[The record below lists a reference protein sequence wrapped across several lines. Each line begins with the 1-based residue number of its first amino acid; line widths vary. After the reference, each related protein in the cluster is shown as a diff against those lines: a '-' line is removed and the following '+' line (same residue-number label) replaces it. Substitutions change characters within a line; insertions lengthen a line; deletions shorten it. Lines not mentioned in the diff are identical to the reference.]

1 MKTQKTF
8 DVSRWTFDKNEKMEL
23 KDRFL
28 KYVAFDTQSDEN
40 SITFPSTDKQLV
52 LLRALKE
59 EMIELGLTEVTMDE
73 HGYVMGTIPASEGCE
88 DAPVVG
94 FISHVDTSPD
104 MSGAAIKPQFV
115 RDYDGS
121 DIALNPSLTMT
132 VKEFPELKFFVGHTL
147 ITTDGTTLLGADDKA
162 GVTEIMTMAE
172 YLLAHPEVKHGKVR
186 IGFTPDEEIGRGVDY
201 FDVEAFGAQVGYTV
215 DGGMEGE
222 LEYENFNAASAKWEV
237 SGRNIHPGMA
247 KDKMLNAMQIAMEL
261 NSMLPAHQRPEH
273 TEGYD
278 GFFHLVGMRGE
289 VEHAELSYI
298 VRDHSRE
305 LFEQKKALMEQI
317 TAYVNGKYGEGV
329 VRLTLKDQYYN
340 MREMVEPHPEIIEKA
355 MQAMEEAGVAPII
368 KPIRGGTD
376 GSRLSYMGLPCPNL
390 YTGGMNFHG
399 KFEYVSLDTMYRSV
413 QTLVNLVKLWAK

>member
-1 MKTQKTF
+1 
-8 DVSRWTFDKNEKMEL
+8 MEL

-40 SITFPSTDKQLV
+40 SITFPSTDKQLI

-59 EMIELGLTEVTMDE
+59 EMIQLGLTEVVMDE
-73 HGYVMGTIPASEGCE
+73 HGYVMGTIPASEGYE
-88 DAPVVG
+88 GAPVVG

-115 RDYDGS
+115 KNYDGG
-121 DIALNPSLTMT
+121 DIALNDTLTMT

-162 GVTEIMTMAE
+162 GVAEIMTMAE
-172 YLLAHPEVKHGKVR
+172 YLIAHPEVKHGKVR

-201 FDVEAFGAQVGYTV
+201 FNVEAFGAQVGYTV

-247 KDKMLNAMQIAMEL
+247 KDKMINAMQIAMEL

-278 GFFHLVGMRGE
+278 GFYHLVGMRGE
-289 VEHAELSYI
+289 VEHAELTYI

-317 TAYVNGKYGEGV
+317 TAYVNGKYGEGT

>member
-1 MKTQKTF
+1 
-8 DVSRWTFDKNEKMEL
+8 MEL

-59 EMIELGLTEVTMDE
+59 EMIELGLTEVVMDE
-73 HGYVMGTIPASEGCE
+73 HGYVMGTIPASEGYE
-88 DAPVVG
+88 GAPVVG

-115 RDYDGS
+115 KNYDGG
-121 DIALNPSLTMT
+121 DIALNDTLTMT

-162 GVTEIMTMAE
+162 GVAEIMTMAE
-172 YLLAHPEVKHGKVR
+172 YLIAHPEVKHGKVR

-201 FDVEAFGAQVGYTV
+201 FNVEAFGAQVGYTV

-247 KDKMLNAMQIAMEL
+247 KDKMINAMQIAMEL

-278 GFFHLVGMRGE
+278 GFYHLVGMRGE
-289 VEHAELSYI
+289 VEHAELIYI

-317 TAYVNGKYGEGV
+317 TAYINGKYGEGT

>member
-1 MKTQKTF
+1 
-8 DVSRWTFDKNEKMEL
+8 MEL
-23 KDRFL
+23 KERFL
-28 KYVAFDTQSDEN
+28 KYVAYDTQSDEN

-59 EMIELGLTEVTMDE
+59 EMISLGLTEVVMDQ
-73 HGYVMGTIPASEGCE
+73 HGYVMGTIPASEGYE
-88 DAPVVG
+88 NAPVVG

-104 MSGAAIKPQFV
+104 MSGAAVKPQFV
-115 RDYDGS
+115 NDYDGG

-162 GVTEIMTMAE
+162 GVAEIMTMAE

-247 KDKMLNAMQIAMEL
+247 KDKMVNAMQIAMEL
-261 NSMLPAHQRPEH
+261 NSLLPAHQRPEH

-278 GFFHLVGMRGE
+278 GFYHLVGMRGE

-298 VRDHSRE
+298 VRDHNRE

-317 TAYVNGKYGEGV
+317 TAYVNGKYGEGT

-355 MQAMEEAGVAPII
+355 MQAMEQAGVAPII

-413 QTLVNLVKLWAK
+413 QTLVNLVRLWAE

>member
-1 MKTQKTF
+1 
-8 DVSRWTFDKNEKMEL
+8 MEL
-23 KDRFL
+23 KERFL
-28 KYVAFDTQSDEN
+28 KYVAYDTQSDEN

-59 EMIELGLTEVTMDE
+59 EMIGLGLTEVVMDQ
-73 HGYVMGTIPASEGCE
+73 HGYVMGTIPASEGYE
-88 DAPVVG
+88 NAPVVG

-104 MSGAAIKPQFV
+104 MSGAAVKPQFV
-115 RDYDGS
+115 NDYDGG

-162 GVTEIMTMAE
+162 GVAEIMTMAE

-247 KDKMLNAMQIAMEL
+247 KDKMVNAMQIAMEL
-261 NSMLPAHQRPEH
+261 NSLLPAHQRPEH

-278 GFFHLVGMRGE
+278 GFYHLVGMRGE

-298 VRDHSRE
+298 VRDHNRE
-305 LFEQKKALMEQI
+305 LFEQKKTLMEQI
-317 TAYVNGKYGEGV
+317 TAYVNGKYGEGT

-355 MQAMEEAGVAPII
+355 MQAMEQAGVVPIV

-413 QTLVNLVKLWAK
+413 QTLVNLVRLWAE

>member
-1 MKTQKTF
+1 
-8 DVSRWTFDKNEKMEL
+8 MEL
-23 KDRFL
+23 KERFL
-28 KYVAFDTQSDEN
+28 KYVAYDTQSDEN

-59 EMIELGLTEVTMDE
+59 EMIGLGLTEVVMDQ
-73 HGYVMGTIPASEGCE
+73 HGYVMGTIPASDGYEN
-88 DAPVVG
+88 APVVG

-104 MSGAAIKPQFV
+104 MSGAAVKPQFV
-115 RDYDGS
+115 NDYDGG

-162 GVTEIMTMAE
+162 GVAEIMTMAE

-247 KDKMLNAMQIAMEL
+247 KDKMVNAMQIAMEL
-261 NSMLPAHQRPEH
+261 NSLLPAHQRPEH

-278 GFFHLVGMRGE
+278 GFYHLVGMRGE

-298 VRDHSRE
+298 VRDHNRE

-317 TAYVNGKYGEGV
+317 TAYVNGKYGEGT

-355 MQAMEEAGVAPII
+355 MQAMEQAGVVPIV

-413 QTLVNLVKLWAK
+413 QTLVNLVRLWAE

>member
-1 MKTQKTF
+1 
-8 DVSRWTFDKNEKMEL
+8 MEL

-59 EMIELGLTEVTMDE
+59 EMIELGLTEVVMDE
-73 HGYVMGTIPASEGCE
+73 HGYVMGTIPASEGYE
-88 DAPVVG
+88 GAPVVG

-115 RDYDGS
+115 KNYDGG
-121 DIALNPSLTMT
+121 DIALNDSLTMT

-162 GVTEIMTMAE
+162 GVAEIMTMAE
-172 YLLAHPEVKHGKVR
+172 YLIAHPEVKHGKVR

-201 FDVEAFGAQVGYTV
+201 FNVEAFGAQVGYTV

-247 KDKMLNAMQIAMEL
+247 KDKMINAMQIAMEL

-278 GFFHLVGMRGE
+278 GFYHLVGMRGE
-289 VEHAELSYI
+289 VEHAELTYI

-317 TAYVNGKYGEGV
+317 TAYVNGKYGEGT

>member
-1 MKTQKTF
+1 
-8 DVSRWTFDKNEKMEL
+8 
-23 KDRFL
+23 
-28 KYVAFDTQSDEN
+28 
-40 SITFPSTDKQLV
+40 
-52 LLRALKE
+52 
-59 EMIELGLTEVTMDE
+59 MDE
-73 HGYVMGTIPASEGCE
+73 HGYVMGTIPASEGYE
-88 DAPVVG
+88 GAPVVG

-115 RDYDGS
+115 KNYDGG
-121 DIALNPSLTMT
+121 DIALNDTLTMT

-162 GVTEIMTMAE
+162 GVAEIMTMAE

-201 FDVEAFGAQVGYTV
+201 FNVEAFGAQVGYTV

-247 KDKMLNAMQIAMEL
+247 KDKMINAMQIAMEL

-278 GFFHLVGMRGE
+278 GFYHLVGMRGE
-289 VEHAELSYI
+289 VEHAELTYI

-317 TAYVNGKYGEGV
+317 TAYVNGKYGEGT

>member
-1 MKTQKTF
+1 
-8 DVSRWTFDKNEKMEL
+8 MEL

-59 EMIELGLTEVTMDE
+59 EMIQLGLTEVVMDE
-73 HGYVMGTIPASEGCE
+73 HGYVMGTIPASEGYE
-88 DAPVVG
+88 GAPVVG

-115 RDYDGS
+115 KNYDGG
-121 DIALNPSLTMT
+121 DIALNDSLTMT

-162 GVTEIMTMAE
+162 GVAEIMTMAE
-172 YLLAHPEVKHGKVR
+172 YLIAHPEVKHGKVR

-201 FDVEAFGAQVGYTV
+201 FNVEAFGAQVGYTV

-247 KDKMLNAMQIAMEL
+247 KDKMINAMQIAMEL

-278 GFFHLVGMRGE
+278 GFYHLVGMRGE
-289 VEHAELSYI
+289 VEHAELTYI

-317 TAYVNGKYGEGV
+317 TAYVNGKYGEGT